1 MHSDSTAPAA
11 RRIPTQ
17 RSRRA
22 AAAVALS
29 LCLLGT
35 TASAMNGTRAVTA
48 AANTTDKAD
57 RAATTT
63 RLDAGDPR
71 AASALAAPP
80 ASSATT
86 PTPAAPF
93 AHAAPHGV
101 RGFAVRLVSQALATS
116 SSEGPASQR
125 QIIDPV
131 LDPLMNGILE
141 RLAIGEAVA
150 RTKFASG
157 KQVQDAPREQALLDN
172 VGERATQFGLTPAQA
187 RTFFR
192 LQIEAGKLLQTALL
206 ARWTREGR
214 APGEPVDLNTRL
226 RPALDRLGTSLMH
239 DLGRLCALPD
249 DATRMARIHQA
260 RERIAK
266 AAGLEALQR
275 AAFDEATSGLCLSA
289 PPRVWTLSSV

>member
-11 RRIPTQ
+11 RHIPTQ

-29 LCLLGT
+29 LCLFGA
-35 TASAMNGTRAVTA
+35 TASAMTGTRAVSATA
-48 AANTTDKAD
+48 DT
-57 RAATTT
+57 AATTM
-63 RLDAGDPR
+63 RRDAGNPR
-71 AASALAAPP
+71 VASALSATA
-80 ASSATT
+80 ASSPMN
-86 PTPAAPF
+86 PTPASPF
-93 AHAAPHGV
+93 THAAPHGV

-116 SSEGPASQR
+116 SSDGPTSRR

-157 KQVQDAPREQALLDN
+157 KPVQDPPREQALLDN
-172 VGERATQFGLTPAQA
+172 VGERAAQFGLTPAQA

-206 ARWTREGR
+206 ARWKRDGQ

-239 DLGRLCALPD
+239 DLGRLCSLPD

-266 AAGLEALQR
+266 AARLEALQR

-289 PPRVWTLSSV
+289 PPRVWTLSSVQ